1 MTNPLTIAAAHAAG
15 PIPDGRESQWL
26 AQVKDIAVNLAIAD
40 QDIDRKVALLN
51 KISLGSNPQ
60 NGGTKGWGIV
70 RGTLRQVEVEAR
82 TRRGLLTYEAYDRKS
97 DSMQSE
103 SIRTNFVS
111 DPDAAAMV
119 EKAQGLIGHEVDL
132 YKYQENKTDGSGET
146 VKILAHLVDRGI
158 KPAGAQR
165 PAQQQA
171 QQQQAQQAPQGQQQ
185 PAQQQVP
192 RQQVPQQA
200 PQQQVPQQQAPQQV
214 QEQPVQPVQQ
224 QTQHAQAQ
232 QQFQQDGGERIYP
245 VNEAKSVVFEAA
257 QQNPQLAAE
266 AWAYIGNPAQPLR
279 QQVLARAVQFVQ
291 NKLGNVA

>member
-51 KISLGSNPQ
+51 KISLGPNPQ

-97 DSMQSE
+97 DAMQTE

-146 VKILAHLVDRGI
+146 VKILAHLVDRGM
-158 KPAGAQR
+158 KPQGAQR
-165 PAQQQA
+165 PAQQQ
-171 QQQQAQQAPQGQQQ
+171 QAPQGQQQ
-185 PAQQQVP
+185 VPQQQA
-192 RQQVPQQA
+192 PQQA
-200 PQQQVPQQQAPQQV
+200 PQQQVPQQQG

-224 QTQHAQAQ
+224 QAQQAQAQQAQAQ

-257 QQNPQLAAE
+257 KQNPQLAAE

>member
-51 KISLGSNPQ
+51 KISLGPNPQ

-97 DSMQSE
+97 DAMQTE

-146 VKILAHLVDRGI
+146 VKILAHLVDRGM
-158 KPAGAQR
+158 KPQGAQR
-165 PAQQQA
+165 PAQQQ
-171 QQQQAQQAPQGQQQ
+171 QAPQGQQQ
-185 PAQQQVP
+185 
-192 RQQVPQQA
+192 
-200 PQQQVPQQQAPQQV
+200 VPQQQG

-224 QTQHAQAQ
+224 QAQQAQAQ

-257 QQNPQLAAE
+257 KQNPQLAAE